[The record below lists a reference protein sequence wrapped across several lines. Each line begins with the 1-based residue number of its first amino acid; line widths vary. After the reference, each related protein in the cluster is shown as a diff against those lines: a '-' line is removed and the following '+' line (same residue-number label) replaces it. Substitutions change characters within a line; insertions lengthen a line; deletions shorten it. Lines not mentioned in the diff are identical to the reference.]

1 MGLHCC
7 CLHVNYIIYKHF
19 DRSLQ
24 VRYRTL
30 LVCKISDL
38 YLLRLVFEI
47 PGFKLKNENDNNDKE
62 KNWRNGLFAI
72 SPMLVVQFKPYFRC
86 TYILIS
92 AIILW
97 CQKWIITESESAN
110 WNFRM
115 YRHNGPR
122 PRPSLYTK
130 YYRTL

>member
-1 MGLHCC
+1 MGVHCC
-7 CLHVNYIIYKHF
+7 CLHVNYIVYKHF
-19 DRSLQ
+19 DSSLH
-24 VRYRTL
+24 VEL
-30 LVCKISDL
+30 LDPTCVQKCRPVSL
-38 YLLRLVFEI
+38 TVFEI
-47 PGFKLKNENDNNDKE
+47 QRFKLKNKNDDNK

-72 SPMLVVQFKPYFRC
+72 SAMLVVQFKPNFSC
-86 TYILIS
+86 TYILTS
-92 AIILW
+92 AIILV

-130 YYRTL
+130 YYCTL